1 MLKGNPRLGR
11 CLCGSAATVRDTRA
25 EDGRLHFTCHDM
37 TPEGKA
43 KYFGFVGR
51 SEAWRLVEDCG
62 VKLVSV
68 ASMDERELDAA
79 NYEL

>member
-1 MLKGNPRLGR
+1 MGDAY
-11 CLCGSAATVRDTRA
+11 AAALLQFRDTRA

-62 VKLVSV
+62 VKLVPV

>member
-1 MLKGNPRLGR
+1 M
-11 CLCGSAATVRDTRA
+11 
-25 EDGRLHFTCHDM
+25 HFTCHDM

-43 KYFGFVGR
+43 KYFGVVGR

-62 VKLVSV
+62 VKLVPV

>member
-1 MLKGNPRLGR
+1 M
-11 CLCGSAATVRDTRA
+11 
-25 EDGRLHFTCHDM
+25 HFTCHDM

-62 VKLVSV
+62 GKLVPV